1 MTAASPAPSLPLALR
16 EFSCMWL
23 KYRRTWR
30 GSIVIGLVNPLL
42 FLTGIGIIGKLIDDS
57 PSGPL
62 GGVPYLTWLAPGLMA
77 ASAMQMGFG
86 SGGFGAF
93 RGAAPDGSFRT
104 SAATPMSPTDIMVG
118 ALLFVACRLAL
129 LSTGFFLVQV
139 LLGAA
144 PTAWSVLTIGSATL
158 TGLAFAA
165 PMAAWG
171 VLTKRFST
179 LHTVFRFVVQPLYL
193 LSGTFFPLSTVPTWL
208 QKAAYVSPLW
218 HGVQLTR
225 DINLSRLTLAGGLV
239 HVSVLTGLTVAGVA
253 AARVTFRRRLYQ

>member
-1 MTAASPAPSLPLALR
+1 MTAAALALPLR
-16 EFSCMWL
+16 EFSYNWL

-57 PSGPL
+57 ATGPL

-93 RGAAPDGSFRT
+93 RAAAASGSYR
-104 SAATPMSPTDIMVG
+104 SASATPMSPTDIMVG
-118 ALLFVACRLAL
+118 SLIFVGFRLAL
-129 LSTGFFLVQV
+129 LSTGFFLVQA

-144 PTAWSVLTIGSATL
+144 PSVWSVLTIATATL
-158 TGLAFAA
+158 TGLAFAT
-165 PMAAWG
+165 PMAAWA
-171 VLTKRFST
+171 VVAKRFQSMQ
-179 LHTVFRFVVQPLYL
+179 TVFRFVVQPLYL

-208 QKAAYVSPLW
+208 QKLAYASPLW

-225 DINLSRLTLAGGLV
+225 DINLSRLTVGGALLHGGFLV
-239 HVSVLTGLTVAGVA
+239 AMTVAGVA
-253 AARVTFRRRLYQ
+253 VARVTYRRRLYQ